1 MMLSEQEIM
10 AEFEAA
16 EAILRGHFI
25 LSSGLH
31 SDTYLQCARVLMNPR
46 RAEKL
51 CADLA
56 ERVKLSLVAAKTLSP
71 WGRGSNE
78 VRGEGVLL
86 ENSAS
91 TSPLTQ
97 PSPPRGEGLIDL
109 VVAPAMGGVVVG
121 YEMGRQLGVET
132 IFCEREN
139 GQFALRRGFRLE
151 VGARVLMVEDVVTT
165 GKSSMEAVACVEAA
179 GGVVVAEASLIDRS
193 NGGHNLPFPLISLLK
208 VDVKTYQPDALPAHL
223 VGTEAV
229 KPGSRFLK
237 K

>member
-1 MMLSEQEIM
+1 MLSDQEIM

-31 SDTYLQCARVLMNPR
+31 SDTYLQCARVLMKPE

-51 CADLA
+51 CYALA
-56 ERVKLSLVAAKTLSP
+56 EKLDQEIGVA
-71 WGRGSNE
+71 N
-78 VRGEGVLL
+78 
-86 ENSAS
+86 
-91 TSPLTQ
+91 
-97 PSPPRGEGLIDL
+97 IDL

-121 YEMGRQLGVET
+121 YEMGRQIGVET

-139 GQFALRRGFRLE
+139 GEFALRRGFRIAP
-151 VGARVLMVEDVVTT
+151 GQRVLMVEDVVTT
-165 GKSSMEAVACVEAA
+165 GKSSMEAVKCVEAA
-179 GGVVVAEASLIDRS
+179 GGKVVAEASLIDRS
-193 NGGHNLPFPLISLLK
+193 NGTHNLPFPLVSLLK
-208 VDVKTYQPDALPAHL
+208 VDVKTYQPDALPSHL
-223 VGTEAV
+223 QGTEAV

>member
-1 MMLSEQEIM
+1 MLTEHQIM

-31 SDTYLQCARVLMNPR
+31 SDTYLQCARVLMNPA
-46 RAEKL
+46 RADRL
-51 CADLA
+51 C
-56 ERVKLSLVAAKTLSP
+56 KSLAAKVEAALAGETL
-71 WGRGSNE
+71 
-78 VRGEGVLL
+78 
-86 ENSAS
+86 
-91 TSPLTQ
+91 
-97 PSPPRGEGLIDL
+97 DL

-132 IFCEREN
+132 LFCEREN
-139 GQFALRRGFRLE
+139 GQFALRRGFRIE
-151 VGARVLMVEDVVTT
+151 PGARVLMVEDVVTT

-179 GGVVVAEASLIDRS
+179 GGKVIAEASLIDRS
-193 NGGHNLPFPLISLLK
+193 NGTHNLPFPLISLLK
-208 VDVKTYQPDALPAHL
+208 VDVKTYAADALPAHL
-223 VGTEAV
+223 AATEAV